1 MTKLELIKEICK
13 RTGVDNTSVTNTI
26 EAMMSVMKDTMS
38 KGECIY
44 LRGFGSFILKH
55 RAQKTARNISKNQTI
70 IVPAHDL
77 PAFKP
82 CKDFMEAVAKA

>member
-13 RTGVDNTSVTNTI
+13 RTGVDNASVTNTI

-38 KGECIY
+38 KGEGIY

-82 CKDFMEAVAKA
+82 CKDFADMLKK

>member
-1 MTKLELIKEICK
+1 MTKLELIKEICN
-13 RTGVDNTSVTNTI
+13 RTGVDTASATATI

-82 CKDFMEAVAKA
+82 CKDFAEMLKK

>member
-1 MTKLELIKEICK
+1 MTKLELIKEICN
-13 RTGVDNTSVTNTI
+13 RTGVDNASVSATI

-82 CKDFMEAVAKA
+82 CKDFADMLKK

>member
-1 MTKLELIKEICK
+1 MTKLELIKEICN
-13 RTGVDNTSVTNTI
+13 RTGVDTASATDTI

-55 RAQKTARNISKNQTI
+55 RAQKTARNISRNQTI

-82 CKDFMEAVAKA
+82 CKDFAEMLKK

>member
-82 CKDFMEAVAKA
+82 FKDFADMLKK

>member
-1 MTKLELIKEICK
+1 MTKLELIKEICN
-13 RTGVDNTSVTNTI
+13 RTGVDTASATATI

-55 RAQKTARNISKNQTI
+55 RAQKTARNNSRNQTI

-82 CKDFMEAVAKA
+82 CKDFAEMLKK

>member
-13 RTGVDNTSVTNTI
+13 RTGVDNASVTNTI
-26 EAMMSVMKDTMS
+26 EAMMSVMKDTLS

-82 CKDFMEAVAKA
+82 CKDFADMLKK

>member
-13 RTGVDNTSVTNTI
+13 RTGVDNASVTNTI

-38 KGECIY
+38 QGECIY

-82 CKDFMEAVAKA
+82 CKDFADMLKK

>member
-13 RTGVDNTSVTNTI
+13 RTGVDNASVTNTI

-82 CKDFMEAVAKA
+82 CKDFADMLKK

>member
-1 MTKLELIKEICK
+1 MTKLELIKEICN
-13 RTGVDNTSVTNTI
+13 RTGVDTASATATI

-55 RAQKTARNISKNQTI
+55 RAQKTARNISRNQTI

-82 CKDFMEAVAKA
+82 CKDFADMLKK

>member
-1 MTKLELIKEICK
+1 MTKQELIREICS
-13 RTGVDNTSVTNTI
+13 RTGVDTASATATI
-26 EAMMSVMKDTMS
+26 EAMMSVMKDTMAQ
-38 KGECIY
+38 GECIY

-82 CKDFMEAVAKA
+82 CKEFADMLKK

>member
-13 RTGVDNTSVTNTI
+13 RTGVDNASVTNTI

-55 RAQKTARNISKNQTI
+55 RAQKTARNISRNQTI

-82 CKDFMEAVAKA
+82 CKDFADMLKK